1 MQQLTLLQFVQIEAL
16 ISSVTDAYPK
26 LRKHKQ
32 CVTAL
37 SCFIMFLG
45 SLFCVTNVSTRNH
58 FALLCYLSVLNCD
71 VTLQNWMQI
80 FGSIGSLWCIKYNF
94 K

>member
-32 CVTAL
+32 CVTGL
-37 SCFIMFLG
+37 SCFVMFLG
-45 SLFCVTNVSTRNH
+45 SLFCLTNVSTKNH
-58 FALLCYLSVLNCD
+58 FAILCYLSVLNCN
-71 VTLQNWMQI
+71 VPFHNWIQI
-80 FGSIGSLWCIKYNF
+80 FSSTESLWGVKYNF